1 MVGRQRG
8 KLVKRLFGVVS
19 LSLVVMAMVDQPP
32 SLGQQRRLQQ
42 ALGPARPQSI
52 VLTPRYR
59 IPVQTNGFNLA
70 DVDSRYRVRLEWIDA
85 AWDGAIAA
93 YRREYGNSVQL
104 PPPRLISRVT
114 ILPTLGYTSNSLD
127 AGATFYKSRVDVRN
141 YSVEATVYY
150 RSSDGREAS
159 LCDGGVE
166 EEFIKAIGHWKRLPC
181 FAVLNNQSDLRCQP
195 LKASLLSPMCR

>member
-1 MVGRQRG
+1 MKRQ
-8 KLVKRLFGVVS
+8 FGILC
-19 LSLVVMAMVDQPP
+19 LSLVGFAVVDQPV
-32 SLGQQRRLQQ
+32 LQGQRTSLQQ
-42 ALGPARPQSI
+42 ALGPARPQPI

-59 IPVQTNGFNLA
+59 IPVQTNGFGLP
-70 DVDSRYRVRLEWIDA
+70 DIDSRYRVRLEWIDA

-93 YRREYGNSVQL
+93 YRREYGDSVRL
-104 PPPRLISRVT
+104 PPARLISRVT

-127 AGATFYKSRVDVRN
+127 MGATFYKSRVDVRN

-159 LCDGGVE
+159 LCDGGIE